1 MRTLISLLALTFC
14 LTAVPVGAEDYP
26 QPQGEKT
33 GWLSVNQAE
42 DLVVIWRKQKRVMT
56 GIECRPDLIGETDLT
71 ERTQFRFTSV
81 ASGKTNWT
89 WREFPAGDLVLID
102 KKLKATGFHRVAEMQ
117 FDRLPS
123 GQKRICAL
131 WHK

>member
-33 GWLSVNQAE
+33 GWLSINQAE

-56 GIECRPDLIGETDLT
+56 GIECRPDLIGVTDLT

-81 ASGKTNWT
+81 ASGRQTHMAGISRRRSGADRQETESHRLSPCRGNAI
-89 WREFPAGDLVLID
+89 RPAAIRP
-102 KKLKATGFHRVAEMQ
+102 AA
-117 FDRLPS
+117 DR
-123 GQKRICAL
+123 AL